1 MKSMKKILSA
11 ILTIA
16 LLASFF
22 GMPVHAVSQDAQTCA
37 AIDVLR
43 GDGSGVTDVYLAK
56 NTNRSQGA
64 KILLRLMGLE
74 ADADVYG
81 GTATFTDA
89 SNASEYWQ
97 PMLRYLKANPEVG
110 FNGYPDGTFQPNKI
124 MTAQE
129 IYKVLLVSLG
139 YVENVDFTWGEVF
152 TSAMY
157 NNRYSWVRRQ
167 YFFQFMQSMI
177 IGSYGDLRK
186 LKLLA
191 KKEPEKSEILRK
203 NVKILKLRFEQC
215 L

>member
-1 MKSMKKILSA
+1 MAWWYPFAMLISIVGLFLVKIFEYRYA
-11 ILTIA
+11 AKRHRDIKEVEELTNKI
-16 LLASFF
+16 FNW
-22 GMPVHAVSQDAQTCA
+22 
-37 AIDVLR
+37 IDR
-43 GDGSGVTDVYLAK
+43 DY
-56 NTNRSQGA
+56 
-64 KILLRLMGLE
+64 
-74 ADADVYG
+74 
-81 GTATFTDA
+81 
-89 SNASEYWQ
+89 
-97 PMLRYLKANPEVG
+97 NPECE
-110 FNGYPDGTFQPNKI
+110 FFSKEHI
-124 MTAQE
+124 KETAE
-129 IYKVLLVSLG
+129 TNTAIFAFIRILEKHLHP
-139 YVENVDFTWGEVF
+139 TWGEVF